1 MDILF
6 DMFLVFWI
14 GYAAGRVHARID
26 YWCSRYDIERNQ
38 KDPNP

>member
-38 KDPNP
+38 KEDEK

>member
-1 MDILF
+1 MGILF

-38 KDPNP
+38 KEPNP

>member
-26 YWCSRYDIERNQ
+26 YWRCRSALERNQ
-38 KDPNP
+38 KEPNP